1 MTTRQKAEQEGQAE
15 GYGGKATDKEVT
27 AAQAAFERASKAEE
41 DKARLRGLRL
51 PKLDFPTF
59 VLSLHHS
66 AMMNLGEETGASLPM
81 AKHMIDT
88 IEMLREKT
96 RGNLEEE
103 EAKLLQMLLFELQM
117 KYVEKQKKN

>member
-1 MTTRQKAEQEGQAE
+1 MTTQQDAEKETQAE
-15 GYGGKATDKEVT
+15 RAQAAASKEAS
-27 AAQAAFERASKAEE
+27 AAQAAFDRASKAEE

-66 AMMNLGEETGASLPM
+66 AIMHLGEGAEVNLPM

-88 IEMLREKT
+88 LEMLREKT
-96 RGNLEEE
+96 RGNLEREE
-103 EAKLLQMLLFELQM
+103 EKLLQMLLFELQM
-117 KYVEKQKKN
+117 KYVDKQKKS

>member
-1 MTTRQKAEQEGQAE
+1 MTTQQNAEKENQAE
-15 GYGGKATDKEVT
+15 RAETAASKEAS
-27 AAQAAFERASKAEE
+27 AAQAAFDRASKAEE

-66 AMMNLGEETGASLPM
+66 AIMNLGEGAEVNLPM

-88 IEMLREKT
+88 LEMLREKT
-96 RGNLEEE
+96 RGNLEREE
-103 EAKLLQMLLFELQM
+103 EKLLQMLLFELQM
-117 KYVEKQKKN
+117 KYVDKQKKS

>member
-1 MTTRQKAEQEGQAE
+1 MVGDRPEMVNEATAKQVSDAQE
-15 GYGGKATDKEVT
+15 
-27 AAQAAFERASKAEE
+27 AFDRASKVEE
-41 DKARLRGLRL
+41 DKARLRGMRF

-66 AMMNLGEETGASLPM
+66 AMVNLAEDAGASLPM

-96 RGNLEEE
+96 RGNLEPEE
-103 EAKLLQMLLFELQM
+103 EKLLQMLLFELQM
-117 KYVEKQKKN
+117 KYVEKQKVSK